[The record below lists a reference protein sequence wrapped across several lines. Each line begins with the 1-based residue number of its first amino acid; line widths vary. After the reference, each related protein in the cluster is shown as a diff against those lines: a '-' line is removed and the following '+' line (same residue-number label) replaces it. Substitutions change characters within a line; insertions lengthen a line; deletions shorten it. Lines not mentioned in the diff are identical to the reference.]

1 MVKNKNEIIIKF
13 ISNFF
18 KNIKMIEERK
28 ETIVTFYQGEEAEFL
43 TENETRNGV
52 VNHGYNN

>member
-1 MVKNKNEIIIKF
+1 
-13 ISNFF
+13 
-18 KNIKMIEERK
+18 MIEERK